1 MSFLPHDW
9 VLFKKLFLLCI
20 SEMWNSFKYP
30 LNIPK
35 MLAPGHLHPSEKIN
49 IFSNSFTNA
58 RCNYRYE
65 KIFRFFVII
74 FHVSAI
80 FIQTHSIMLEHM
92 PQLPSLSL
100 IFWFTD
106 PPFHGYIS
114 KRVFKKSEIK
124 IVLSAW
130 WRKEKIYYCLLAPSL
145 LFTLKRK
152 NYSSSFSFKKVCRC
166 IHWRAAMDEILRKNH
181 VSCFWPFLFN
191 FFISH
196 ASRLV
201 WETI

>member
-9 VLFKKLFLLCI
+9 VLFKKL
-20 SEMWNSFKYP
+20 SFSVLVKCGIH
-30 LNIPK
+30 LNTLWTFQK
-35 MLAPGHLHPSEKIN
+35 CLHLDICTLRKNIN
-49 IFSNSFTNA
+49 NFSNSFTNA

-65 KIFRFFVII
+65 KFFRFFVII

-114 KRVFKKSEIK
+114 KKGFQEKWNKNCVKCMMKEGKNLLLPSCSLIVVYLKKK
-124 IVLSAW
+124 
-130 WRKEKIYYCLLAPSL
+130 KL
-145 LFTLKRK
+145 LFFILIQKGLPV
-152 NYSSSFSFKKVCRC
+152 YSLTCSYGWDIEEKSR
-166 IHWRAAMDEILRKNH
+166 
-181 VSCFWPFLFN
+181 FLFLT
-191 FFISH
+191 FPF
-196 ASRLV
+196 
-201 WETI
+201 